1 MLNFSYNIVT
11 NQVKSHNIDV
21 HSKHCYLPG
30 TSSFS
35 IDLYNFCMVRTIDL
49 CDEDNVVRVH
59 KGNYIPSLRADQ
71 SIPFMQSQFS
81 AFVVHNWVDLFYYI
95 RKISTLT
102 FEWIL
107 LFHHQLLSIPCSTIS
122 VVHQCSISTVDLIKT
137 VFKCKYLFSIPTCH
151 YIISFIRCGS

>member
-1 MLNFSYNIVT
+1 M
-11 NQVKSHNIDV
+11 

-35 IDLYNFCMVRTIDL
+35 IDLYSFCMVPLTFVMKII
-49 CDEDNVVRVH
+49 VRVH
-59 KGNYIPSLRADQ
+59 KENYIPSLRADQ
-71 SIPFMQSQFS
+71 SIPFVQSQFS
-81 AFVVHNWVDLFYYI
+81 ALFVHNWADLFYYI

-102 FEWIL
+102 FVWIL
-107 LFHHQLLSIPCSTIS
+107 LFHHQLLSIPCLTIS
-122 VVHQCSISTVDLIKT
+122 VVHRYSISTVDFIKT